1 MTARTREE
9 TAPSTAIDTKQVAPS
24 EDRAGD
30 ITPPQ
35 KAVEQKTPPVE
46 TPSPEYGRLKT
57 RRGRIVKNGQ
67 PPTER
72 SEPDASKGEEE
83 FSLENISFGRQKK
96 KRTR

>member
-9 TAPSTAIDTKQVAPS
+9 TAPSTATETKQTVPS

-30 ITPPQ
+30 TAPPQ
-35 KAVEQKTPPVE
+35 KVLKQETPPVE
-46 TPSPEYGRLKT
+46 VPSPEYGRLKT

-67 PPTER
+67 PQTER
-72 SEPDASKGEEE
+72 GEPDASKGEEE